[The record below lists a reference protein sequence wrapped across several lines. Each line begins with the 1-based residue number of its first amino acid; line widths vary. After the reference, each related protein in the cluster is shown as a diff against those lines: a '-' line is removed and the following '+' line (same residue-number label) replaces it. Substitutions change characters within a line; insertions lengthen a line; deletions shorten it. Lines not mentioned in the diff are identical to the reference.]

1 MSRAMKSAAL
11 ATFAVTATLALLG
24 VLALGGCTPKSG
36 GQGSAD
42 ANIQADVDSLFQNYV
57 DALNRADSTAALE
70 AFAPQGDVTV
80 AGREQFFR
88 GPGPIGRTAGEG
100 PLGLG
105 QNSFDIDSLEVI
117 PIEKTH
123 ALALVTYTVDPSDQ
137 DVPAFHTTGTYV
149 LEKIGGKWRIMH
161 AHLCSAREM

>member
-1 MSRAMKSAAL
+1 MSRATRLTAL
-11 ATFAVTATLALLG
+11 AAFALLI
-24 VLALGGCTPKSG
+24 LLGLMGCSRSSVSNPAA
-36 GQGSAD
+36 SA
-42 ANIQADVDSLFQNYV
+42 NLQADVDSLFQNYV

-70 AFAPQGDVTV
+70 AFAPQGEVTV

-100 PLGLG
+100 QLGLG

-117 PIEKTH
+117 PLEKSH

-149 LEKIGGKWRIMH
+149 LEKMGAKWRIIH
-161 AHLCSAREM
+161 AHICPAREM

>member
-1 MSRAMKSAAL
+1 MSRATRFTALAAL
-11 ATFAVTATLALLG
+11 ALLVVLGLIGCSRSSGSKPAT
-24 VLALGGCTPKSG
+24 
-36 GQGSAD
+36 GS
-42 ANIQADVDSLFQNYV
+42 NLQADVDSLFQNYV

-117 PIEKTH
+117 PIEKSH

-149 LEKIGGKWRIMH
+149 LEKIGAKWRIMH
-161 AHLCSAREM
+161 AHICSAREM